1 MCAKFEEQR
10 GELRRR
16 VERGGGVWGRAEVMR
31 EEYREEFF
39 EVVVGIMKVKEE
51 SEENE

>member
-1 MCAKFEEQR
+1 MKFEEQR
-10 GELRRR
+10 EELRRK

-39 EVVVGIMKVKEE
+39 EMVVEIMRVKED